1 MAWPIRQRSVPARG
15 THPDCGKRCL
25 TRAMAE
31 VVLIRHGET
40 EWSASRRHTSYT
52 DLDLTPA
59 GQRQAA
65 NLGALLAGRRFA
77 AVISSPRR
85 RALRTADIAGFAVTD
100 VDADIAEWDYGEYEG
115 LTTKEIHQQRPDW
128 DLWTQGCPGGES
140 PDDVQHRIDRLWE
153 KVRSRLDDGDVA
165 VVAHG
170 HSLRVAGARWIG
182 LPAAGGGK
190 LRLDTAT
197 LCALGYEHGRP
208 VILHWNRAVGADR
221 PAGATDPARH

>member
-1 MAWPIRQRSVPARG
+1 
-15 THPDCGKRCL
+15 
-25 TRAMAE
+25 MAE

-59 GQRQAA
+59 GERQATS
-65 NLGALLAGRRFA
+65 LGALLAGRQFA

-85 RALRTADIAGFAVTD
+85 RALRTADVAGLAVTA
-100 VDADIAEWDYGEYEG
+100 VDADIVEWDYGEYEG
-115 LTTKEIHQQRPDW
+115 ITTKEIRRQRPDW

-140 PDDVQHRIDRLWE
+140 PEDVQARIDRLWA
-153 KVRSRLDDGDVA
+153 KVRPLLDQGDVA
-165 VVAHG
+165 LIGHG
-170 HSLRVAGARWIG
+170 HSLRVAGARWID

-208 VILHWNRAVGADR
+208 VILHWNRTVGADPPPR
-221 PAGATDPARH
+221 TTDPARH